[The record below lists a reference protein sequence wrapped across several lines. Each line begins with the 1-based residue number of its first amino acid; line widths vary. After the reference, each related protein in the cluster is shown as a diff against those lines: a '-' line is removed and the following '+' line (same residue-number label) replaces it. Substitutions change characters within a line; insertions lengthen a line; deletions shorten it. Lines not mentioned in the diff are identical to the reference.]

1 MTTEHFLRFAAQ
13 LLHVLSAIVWV
24 GGMFFAYMAL
34 RPAAA
39 TILEPPMRL
48 RLWSGTFSRF
58 FPWVWGAVVVLLVTG
73 FWMMFIWFGGWQAPP
88 YVQMML
94 GLGIVMMLIYFHA
107 YFAPYRRLR
116 RAVETQD
123 WPSGGRALAQIRWIV
138 GINLLIG
145 IVVIALGAGG
155 RFL

>member
-1 MTTEHFLRFAAQ
+1 MTTELILRFVAQ
-13 LLHVLSAIVWV
+13 LLHVLSAVVWV
-24 GGMFFAYMAL
+24 GGMFFAYMVL

-39 TILEPPMRL
+39 TILESPMRL

-73 FWMMFIWFGGWQAPP
+73 FWMMFSWFGGWHAPP

-94 GLGIVMMLIYFHA
+94 GLGIVMMFIYFHA

-138 GINLLIG
+138 GVNLLIG

-155 RFL
+155 RFF